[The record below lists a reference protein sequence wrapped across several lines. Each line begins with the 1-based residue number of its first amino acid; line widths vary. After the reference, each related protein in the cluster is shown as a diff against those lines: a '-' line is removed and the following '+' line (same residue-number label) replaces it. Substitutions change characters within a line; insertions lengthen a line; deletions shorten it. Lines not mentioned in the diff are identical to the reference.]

1 MTSTNWETHM
11 DIGFIGMGVMG
22 RPMAANLVA
31 AGHRLTVHRD
41 TPAAREVLGTSVRY
55 AASPAEASRDSD
67 VVVLMLP
74 DTPDVEAV
82 MRDAD
87 GVLGAV
93 RPGTLVIDM
102 SSISPAAE
110 RQLAE
115 EAGRFGATYLDA
127 PVSGGEIGA
136 RDGTLSIMVGG
147 DPDAVDRARPILEVL
162 GSRTAH
168 IGAVGAGQTAKIA
181 NQIVV
186 GMTIEAVAEAMRLV
200 EAAGVDP
207 DAVHS
212 ALMGGFA
219 SSRVLEV
226 HGPRMIKREFEPGFR
241 IRLHRKDLGLA
252 TEAASRLGVS
262 LPGASLV
269 HGLMNAAVDAGLGD
283 SDHSALRLVPGDLAS

>member
-1 MTSTNWETHM
+1 M

-41 TPAAREVLGTSVRY
+41 TPAAREALGASVRY
-55 AASPAEASRDSD
+55 AASAAEATRDAD
-67 VVVLMLP
+67 AVILMLP
-74 DTPDVEAV
+74 NTPDVEAV
-82 MRDAD
+82 MRGAD
-87 GVLGAV
+87 GVLGAL
-93 RPGTLVIDM
+93 RPGTLIIDM
-102 SSISPAAE
+102 SSIAPAAE
-110 RQLAE
+110 QQLADE
-115 EAGRFGATYLDA
+115 VGQLDGSYLDA

-136 RDGTLSIMVGG
+136 REGTLSIMVGG
-147 DPDAVDRARPILEVL
+147 DPEAVDRARPILEVL
-162 GSRTAH
+162 GSRISH

-186 GMTIEAVAEAMRLV
+186 GMTIEAVAEALRLV

-207 DAVHS
+207 VAVHS

-241 IRLHRKDLGLA
+241 IRLHHKDLGLA
-252 TEAASRLGVS
+252 TEAAQQLDVS

-269 HGLMNAAVDAGLGD
+269 HWIMHTAMEAGLGD
-283 SDHSALRLVPGDLAS
+283 RDHSALRLVDDPTS